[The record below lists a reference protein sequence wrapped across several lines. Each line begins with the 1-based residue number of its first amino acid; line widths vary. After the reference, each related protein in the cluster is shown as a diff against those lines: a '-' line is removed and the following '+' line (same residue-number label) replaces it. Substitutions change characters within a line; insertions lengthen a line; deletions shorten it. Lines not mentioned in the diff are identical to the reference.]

1 MDYLPLSDIPMLVS
15 SIASYVNAMSP
26 TLYKALSQGNDAYL
40 KEHSTFGAQFIE
52 IQDFFPGPL
61 PADAPSFPEGG
72 SLPCRSFRCESKG
85 NLLKSYIDALYSF
98 GDSAVIR
105 LKKRQN
111 WEEVAKLR

>member
-1 MDYLPLSDIPMLVS
+1 MDCYCFAPNQTFFKCLIYSDL
-15 SIASYVNAMSP
+15 
-26 TLYKALSQGNDAYL
+26 L
-40 KEHSTFGAQFIE
+40 KKLKIFSTFIWISTGN
-52 IQDFFPGPL
+52 L
-61 PADAPSFPEGG
+61 
-72 SLPCRSFRCESKG
+72 

>member
-1 MDYLPLSDIPMLVS
+1 MTGKSRFVERNLRILHEI
-15 SIASYVNAMSP
+15 SIK
-26 TLYKALSQGNDAYL
+26 LRQ
-40 KEHSTFGAQFIE
+40 
-52 IQDFFPGPL
+52 
-61 PADAPSFPEGG
+61 
-72 SLPCRSFRCESKG
+72 CRSLFLPNW

>member
-1 MDYLPLSDIPMLVS
+1 MVFPAPPYSLVCK
-15 SIASYVNAMSP
+15 N
-26 TLYKALSQGNDAYL
+26 SQIKHGRAINL
-40 KEHSTFGAQFIE
+40 
-52 IQDFFPGPL
+52 
-61 PADAPSFPEGG
+61 
-72 SLPCRSFRCESKG
+72 

>member
-1 MDYLPLSDIPMLVS
+1 MDHLPLSDIPMLVS

-72 SLPCRSFRCESKG
+72 SLPCRSFRCEQG
-85 NLLKSYIDALYSF
+85 I
-98 GDSAVIR
+98 
-105 LKKRQN
+105 
-111 WEEVAKLR
+111 